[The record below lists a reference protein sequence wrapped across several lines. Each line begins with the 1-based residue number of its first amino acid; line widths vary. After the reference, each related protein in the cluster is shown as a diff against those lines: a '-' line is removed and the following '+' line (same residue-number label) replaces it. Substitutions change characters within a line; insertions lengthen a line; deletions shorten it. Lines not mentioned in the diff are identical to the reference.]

1 MGLKQK
7 IKSMIQD
14 CSICNKLKS
23 NKEETKSQKTSKNS
37 NSFYFLGVNKDN
49 AKQKYDLQFGIN
61 LKNNRTIK
69 KNKNYFTVINQ
80 YF

>member
-23 NKEETKSQKTSKNS
+23 NKDETKS
-37 NSFYFLGVNKDN
+37 
-49 AKQKYDLQFGIN
+49 
-61 LKNNRTIK
+61 
-69 KNKNYFTVINQ
+69 
-80 YF
+80 

>member
-23 NKEETKSQKTSKNS
+23 NKEETKS
-37 NSFYFLGVNKDN
+37 
-49 AKQKYDLQFGIN
+49 
-61 LKNNRTIK
+61 
-69 KNKNYFTVINQ
+69 
-80 YF
+80 